1 MAGDR
6 VSLEERGA
14 ERVTVTDI
22 VVVFIEDALP
32 DIEPVRVF
40 PAVVDTVCEDARV
53 AEIDA
58 VPELD
63 GVAKKDVECDP
74 DCVSDADGEDVGL
87 PEILAEPVTES
98 DDVADIEMAPLRDA
112 EGEKDC
118 PDGEVTLDG
127 EVD

>member
-6 VSLEERGA
+6 VSLKERGA

-32 DIEPVRVF
+32 DNEPVRVST
-40 PAVVDTVCEDARV
+40 AVVDTVCDDARV

-58 VPELD
+58 VPEFD
-63 GVAKKDVECDP
+63 RVPKKDVECDP
-74 DCVSDADGEDVGL
+74 DCVSDAEGEDVGL

-98 DDVADIEMAPLRDA
+98 DDVADIEMTPLRDD
-112 EGEKDC
+112 EGDKDC
-118 PDGEVTLDG
+118 PDGEAMFDG